1 MHVMITWTICDVVG
15 LKLFVW
21 YSTSRESK
29 PRLFFY
35 SFSGESVMKF
45 NFGLWDMQ
53 QQFSNGTALQTGW
66 YGLAN

>member
-1 MHVMITWTICDVVG
+1 MHVMITWTICDVIG
-15 LKLFVW
+15 LS
-21 YSTSRESK
+21 YSSGTAK